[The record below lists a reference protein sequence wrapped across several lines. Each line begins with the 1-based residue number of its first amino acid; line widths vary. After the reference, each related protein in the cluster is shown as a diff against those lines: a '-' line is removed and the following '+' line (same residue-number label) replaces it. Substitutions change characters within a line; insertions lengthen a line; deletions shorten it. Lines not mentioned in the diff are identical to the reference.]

1 MTAELS
7 LSVTRACL
15 AFADAQNCYDD
26 VIGDFSRLTSAITLV
41 WGW

>member
-15 AFADAQNCYDD
+15 AFADAQNRYDD
-26 VIGDFSRLTSAITLV
+26 VIDDFPGLTSAIMLV
-41 WGW
+41 WAW